1 MPAVLF
7 EMAFISNPQEEAL
20 LNDSAFRT
28 RLVDGLADSLLNY
41 LSQYGERAL
50 VRRTTG

>member
-7 EMAFISNPQEEAL
+7 EMAFISNPREEAL

-28 RLVDGLADSLLNY
+28 RLVDGLAASLLGY
-41 LSQYGERAL
+41 LDGYGRRL
-50 VRRTTG
+50 VAR